1 MDCHGHDEISPQTPG
16 HQRPLPR
23 GQIARAPETLAELL
37 SDVEAG
43 PVPGPCHISSFGRF
57 PETETQAIA
66 AGSRVCVRVVMR

>member
-1 MDCHGHDEISPQTPG
+1 MDCYGHDEISPQTPG
-16 HQRPLPR
+16 RQRPLPR

-37 SDVEAG
+37 SDVEA
-43 PVPGPCHISSFGRF
+43 GPCHISSFGRF